1 MTTETT
7 PVRRTQANPPPT
19 ASTGRTAAVSL
30 LGALALFA
38 LLASPAHA
46 QTTLSVEP
54 ITWDVIGLDSN
65 KPDTGPSF
73 FPVGVRVCNTGAAS
87 ATNVVANFVW
97 ESANAHINTRPGTVT
112 TLPVPPETLDLA
124 VGACTDFYYEVA
136 VTRTAAAY
144 DTTRRYRI
152 DVVADGGLTTASS
165 PTPRQLYVEYLVSQF
180 RNYVWDV
187 LVRPYGETSWESIP
201 AGGAMTLVVGQEY
214 EIKLDAMTATNG
226 YEQIESFINFPNT
239 IFQILEVDTTY
250 TAESSA
256 SMAPPYDQLYGDA
269 CVWQANPLSPAYRS
283 CLSTGKAGGGV
294 VVVYR
299 VKILSVPTAPLLN
312 PESLNTL
319 IYDFSGSSYHYNSN
333 YGASG
338 RFVYVLDP
346 EDLDLTKSFSP
357 AAISPG
363 GTSRLTIRIPNPTTS
378 ALSGVNFTD
387 PLPVGMVVAT
397 PPNATT
403 TGCGTPTF
411 APVAGASSFS
421 FSYGTIPA
429 NTTCVVALDVT
440 ASGQGTYV
448 NTTGNLFING
458 TTPGTG
464 TDTGNSATATLN
476 VLADALACTDGT
488 MAQWTVPVGTTNPPD
503 TTGGLPT
510 IWAGKVTTASVAASL
525 PDSTSIITSGYND
538 TSSWNTYGYKT
549 ANQTITFRLTT
560 KNYTNVGVVFWINN
574 RSAGNG
580 PSSMTFD
587 LSKDNGA
594 TWIDARTASIP
605 RVSGWTQYTFGSPP
619 LDTSTA
625 GDTLFRLRPTG
636 AANDNSG
643 SGLDLDFIT
652 FTGCTVNPPPRI
664 TKAFQADPILVGATS
679 QLVFT
684 LDNTDPTGFPV
695 PGSSPTAYYD
705 AVALTGVNFTDNL
718 PEGVVIDT
726 TTSPSTTCGGSLLAD
741 DGGTTIALTGGTL
754 AAGGTCTV
762 SVWVRG
768 IEPGL
773 WENVSGYV
781 GASESGPNI
790 TATGYAQDTIEVIAP
805 PAISKV
811 FAADGILT
819 GEVTKLTFQ
828 VGNPNP
834 EATLTGVAFTDNLPA
849 GLVVASPSNL
859 TEDCTPPGTA
869 SAAGSA
875 VSLSGA
881 ELAPQAS
888 CTLSVDV
895 LGVTVGTKLNSVTV
909 TATETG
915 DGNTATATLEVDEL
929 TPGIALLKQVGPSAT
944 GPWTAFLALAETEEV
959 WYRFTVENT
968 GDVPLTGVDVV
979 DPAPW
984 ITALVN
990 GCVWPATLPAADPN
1004 DDTEPPA
1011 HVATCV
1017 VGPVT
1022 AAAGFHPNLATASGQ
1037 YGTTTVFD
1045 NGAAAYST
1053 TGLTLVKLALESSY
1067 NAAGIDLHYLYG
1079 VTNTGNVA
1087 LIGPIVVTDDT
1098 TSVTCPVVASLAV
1111 GEAIVCTATYTTT
1124 SGDVTAG
1131 AVTNVA
1137 YACSSD
1143 AAPVCSNEDT
1153 EIVPLAGAIDLAVT
1167 KSDGGTVVETGSEVT
1182 YTIVIRNNGPSVDN
1196 AFVSDPDVPDA
1207 LVKTAVGP
1215 CTAFGGATCPANL
1228 TLTDLENGT
1237 VLIPLLPVGGGI
1249 TFTVTARVDARTG
1262 PIVNTVTVT
1271 VDTATEFLLD
1281 NNSDSDENDLAIN
1294 FGHLPTTVG
1303 GNTNAFDGLNLK
1315 GESGAWHLSG
1325 TTFLGYGKT
1334 TALDGIDTATYTYKA
1349 TDDGVT
1355 WTPTVAWGYDEGGSL
1370 DVWVT
1375 CPVEPCY
1382 LSGWIDWNHDGDF
1395 DDSDIEGSETLF
1407 SNQLVNDELN
1417 TLTFATIP
1425 SWALLDGTTLYSRF
1439 RLSDQP
1445 MTSPSPAGQAFN
1457 GTTPLIG
1464 EIEDPFFQVID
1475 GNVPTPVTLASFVA
1489 EREGGHTV
1497 RFAWTTATETGNV
1510 GFHLYVQDGKRLR
1523 RINEELIPSRV
1534 VDSLDRQS
1542 YEYRAEVKGE
1552 VFFIEDVSVFA
1563 EARRHG
1569 PFALGEEHGVRLADE
1584 KVAWPEIGRELAA
1597 FRRAERAGR
1606 MADKAA
1612 SRAVGAPS
1620 PPLHL
1625 EVDRSGIQRVT
1636 YEALRAAGL
1645 DLAGLAPQSLRLAAA
1660 DGTAVPLWASSKR
1673 LGPGTFIEFVGEAL
1687 DTVYTDTNVYTLRVA
1702 SGAART
1708 IPEIGAGPG
1717 LVPVVPY
1724 SYPETFV
1731 LNRPRSYANYA
1742 PSEDAWYDTSM
1753 LAYRTPKSWEIPFQL
1768 DALADPYAAATAEL
1782 VVWGV
1787 TDWPESP
1794 DHHLVAEI
1802 NGVPVADELFDG
1814 LAEMRWRFEVP
1825 PGTLREGANTL
1836 RFTLPGDTGV
1846 DWDMVNFD
1854 RLEIA
1859 YARRFQARE
1868 GRLTFTGSDREYQV
1882 TGLQSP
1888 DVVVYRADR
1897 QGPQRL
1903 ANVRVEAAVDGY
1915 VVTFAGQPRTAT
1927 YFVSAAGALHAPA
1940 IEMPALGSELVR
1952 RADYLVIA
1960 HPAFLAGIEP
1970 LVAAREARG
1979 LAVNLVDV
1987 NDLYTAY
1994 AGGVFDPHA
2003 IAEYVA
2009 YAVANLGT
2017 RSVLLV
2023 GGDTYDYR
2031 NYLGRNSISF
2041 VPSLYGSTGPYGRFV
2056 PSDALYADV
2065 DDDGVPDVAIGRLP
2079 VRTAAELDLA
2089 VAKTLAYEE
2098 KDYGRTATFA
2108 ADRRDGALSFKRIN
2122 QGFMQAL
2129 PADWTKEAIAL
2140 DDLDVAA
2147 ARAQLLAAMNRG
2159 TALVTFTG
2167 HSGPRE
2173 WTFSGLFNNSH
2184 AAALTNEGRPFV
2196 AVQWG
2201 CWNTYYVDPVNTYLV
2216 HSFLFSGDRGA
2227 AAVLGAATLTDAGS
2241 EELLGRLLTPRL
2253 ATQGMTLGRA
2263 LQEAKTELARTH
2275 PHLADVLIGW
2285 TLMGDPELVV
2295 EP

>member
-1 MTTETT
+1 
-7 PVRRTQANPPPT
+7 
-19 ASTGRTAAVSL
+19 
-30 LGALALFA
+30 
-38 LLASPAHA
+38 
-46 QTTLSVEP
+46 
-54 ITWDVIGLDSN
+54 
-65 KPDTGPSF
+65 
-73 FPVGVRVCNTGAAS
+73 
-87 ATNVVANFVW
+87 
-97 ESANAHINTRPGTVT
+97 
-112 TLPVPPETLDLA
+112 
-124 VGACTDFYYEVA
+124 
-136 VTRTAAAY
+136 
-144 DTTRRYRI
+144 
-152 DVVADGGLTTASS
+152 
-165 PTPRQLYVEYLVSQF
+165 
-180 RNYVWDV
+180 
-187 LVRPYGETSWESIP
+187 
-201 AGGAMTLVVGQEY
+201 
-214 EIKLDAMTATNG
+214 
-226 YEQIESFINFPNT
+226 
-239 IFQILEVDTTY
+239 
-250 TAESSA
+250 
-256 SMAPPYDQLYGDA
+256 
-269 CVWQANPLSPAYRS
+269 
-283 CLSTGKAGGGV
+283 
-294 VVVYR
+294 
-299 VKILSVPTAPLLN
+299 
-312 PESLNTL
+312 
-319 IYDFSGSSYHYNSN
+319 
-333 YGASG
+333 
-338 RFVYVLDP
+338 
-346 EDLDLTKSFSP
+346 
-357 AAISPG
+357 
-363 GTSRLTIRIPNPTTS
+363 
-378 ALSGVNFTD
+378 
-387 PLPVGMVVAT
+387 
-397 PPNATT
+397 
-403 TGCGTPTF
+403 
-411 APVAGASSFS
+411 
-421 FSYGTIPA
+421 
-429 NTTCVVALDVT
+429 
-440 ASGQGTYV
+440 
-448 NTTGNLFING
+448 
-458 TTPGTG
+458 
-464 TDTGNSATATLN
+464 
-476 VLADALACTDGT
+476 
-488 MAQWTVPVGTTNPPD
+488 
-503 TTGGLPT
+503 
-510 IWAGKVTTASVAASL
+510 
-525 PDSTSIITSGYND
+525 
-538 TSSWNTYGYKT
+538 
-549 ANQTITFRLTT
+549 
-560 KNYTNVGVVFWINN
+560 
-574 RSAGNG
+574 
-580 PSSMTFD
+580 
-587 LSKDNGA
+587 
-594 TWIDARTASIP
+594 
-605 RVSGWTQYTFGSPP
+605 
-619 LDTSTA
+619 
-625 GDTLFRLRPTG
+625 
-636 AANDNSG
+636 
-643 SGLDLDFIT
+643 
-652 FTGCTVNPPPRI
+652 
-664 TKAFQADPILVGATS
+664 
-679 QLVFT
+679 
-684 LDNTDPTGFPV
+684 
-695 PGSSPTAYYD
+695 
-705 AVALTGVNFTDNL
+705 
-718 PEGVVIDT
+718 
-726 TTSPSTTCGGSLLAD
+726 
-741 DGGTTIALTGGTL
+741 
-754 AAGGTCTV
+754 
-762 SVWVRG
+762 
-768 IEPGL
+768 
-773 WENVSGYV
+773 
-781 GASESGPNI
+781 
-790 TATGYAQDTIEVIAP
+790 
-805 PAISKV
+805 
-811 FAADGILT
+811 
-819 GEVTKLTFQ
+819 
-828 VGNPNP
+828 
-834 EATLTGVAFTDNLPA
+834 
-849 GLVVASPSNL
+849 
-859 TEDCTPPGTA
+859 
-869 SAAGSA
+869 
-875 VSLSGA
+875 
-881 ELAPQAS
+881 
-888 CTLSVDV
+888 
-895 LGVTVGTKLNSVTV
+895 
-909 TATETG
+909 
-915 DGNTATATLEVDEL
+915 
-929 TPGIALLKQVGPSAT
+929 
-944 GPWTAFLALAETEEV
+944 
-959 WYRFTVENT
+959 
-968 GDVPLTGVDVV
+968 
-979 DPAPW
+979 
-984 ITALVN
+984 
-990 GCVWPATLPAADPN
+990 
-1004 DDTEPPA
+1004 
-1011 HVATCV
+1011 
-1017 VGPVT
+1017 
-1022 AAAGFHPNLATASGQ
+1022 
-1037 YGTTTVFD
+1037 
-1045 NGAAAYST
+1045 
-1053 TGLTLVKLALESSY
+1053 
-1067 NAAGIDLHYLYG
+1067 
-1079 VTNTGNVA
+1079 
-1087 LIGPIVVTDDT
+1087 
-1098 TSVTCPVVASLAV
+1098 
-1111 GEAIVCTATYTTT
+1111 
-1124 SGDVTAG
+1124 
-1131 AVTNVA
+1131 
-1137 YACSSD
+1137 
-1143 AAPVCSNEDT
+1143 
-1153 EIVPLAGAIDLAVT
+1153 
-1167 KSDGGTVVETGSEVT
+1167 
-1182 YTIVIRNNGPSVDN
+1182 
-1196 AFVSDPDVPDA
+1196 
-1207 LVKTAVGP
+1207 
-1215 CTAFGGATCPANL
+1215 
-1228 TLTDLENGT
+1228 
-1237 VLIPLLPVGGGI
+1237 
-1249 TFTVTARVDARTG
+1249 
-1262 PIVNTVTVT
+1262 
-1271 VDTATEFLLD
+1271 
-1281 NNSDSDENDLAIN
+1281 
-1294 FGHLPTTVG
+1294 
-1303 GNTNAFDGLNLK
+1303 
-1315 GESGAWHLSG
+1315 
-1325 TTFLGYGKT
+1325 
-1334 TALDGIDTATYTYKA
+1334 
-1349 TDDGVT
+1349 
-1355 WTPTVAWGYDEGGSL
+1355 
-1370 DVWVT
+1370 
-1375 CPVEPCY
+1375 
-1382 LSGWIDWNHDGDF
+1382 
-1395 DDSDIEGSETLF
+1395 
-1407 SNQLVNDELN
+1407 
-1417 TLTFATIP
+1417 
-1425 SWALLDGTTLYSRF
+1425 
-1439 RLSDQP
+1439 
-1445 MTSPSPAGQAFN
+1445 
-1457 GTTPLIG
+1457 
-1464 EIEDPFFQVID
+1464 
-1475 GNVPTPVTLASFVA
+1475 
-1489 EREGGHTV
+1489 
-1497 RFAWTTATETGNV
+1497 
-1510 GFHLYVQDGKRLR
+1510 
-1523 RINEELIPSRV
+1523 
-1534 VDSLDRQS
+1534 
-1542 YEYRAEVKGE
+1542 
-1552 VFFIEDVSVFA
+1552 VSVFA

-1882 TGLQSP
+1882 TGLPSP

-1915 VVTFAGQPRTAT
+1915 VATFAGQPRTAT